1 MSRRRAREHVF
12 TLLFQMTFV
21 SQEEFQ
27 EKIDLF
33 FKYNNIKEEDKQYIK
48 EEVRGVLSKLDTID
62 ELLSQHSKKWKID
75 RMSRVDLSILR
86 LAVFEIT
93 YRDDIP
99 NSVAINEAV
108 ELAKKYSGDQSPS
121 FVNGIL
127 GSISSSLGEVND
139 DE

>member
-62 ELLSQHSKKWKID
+62 ELLSQHSK
-75 RMSRVDLSILR
+75 
-86 LAVFEIT
+86 
-93 YRDDIP
+93 
-99 NSVAINEAV
+99 
-108 ELAKKYSGDQSPS
+108 SGK
-121 FVNGIL
+121 
-127 GSISSSLGEVND
+127 
-139 DE
+139 